1 MYLCFPPACPELF
14 SQLKCVRRNYE
25 RTLFCKRASS
35 RLYCKG
41 ARFVLSPKHR
51 LSAVRKSLR
60 ASLKCNPVLGNP
72 LRDLLQIYMMP
83 SPPFICPGGGF
94 RNAMQAA
101 VPQTLQNRTPCL
113 FPHQTLCLNFGTA
126 LFLKSPWEGG
136 FASNIQQARKIS
148 SEIGSIVINASLK
161 TGPTGISDCPA
172 GCLQPLSQNC

>member
-25 RTLFCKRASS
+25 RTPFCKRASS

-41 ARFVLSPKHR
+41 ARCVLSPKHPFKR
-51 LSAVRKSLR
+51 RTEASACFPKMQPCFGES
-60 ASLKCNPVLGNP
+60 A
-72 LRDLLQIYMMP
+72 Q
-83 SPPFICPGGGF
+83 GF
-94 RNAMQAA
+94 AANVYDAFPTLHLPRRRVQKRNAGGSPADA
-101 VPQTLQNRTPCL
+101 LKSDSLPFSAP
-113 FPHQTLCLNFGTA
+113 TLCLNFGTA
-126 LFLKSPWEGG
+126 LFLKFPWEGG
-136 FASNIQQARKIS
+136 FVSNIQQARKIS